1 MRFLLFLALAGIT
14 HAATTHADLLK
25 LFAEWRAFQRPALI
39 NGVPD
44 YSPAAIR
51 RQQQALPAWQQRL
64 AAFDLAGWS
73 LPEKIDYNLV
83 RAEMNGLDFDLRVLR
98 PWARN
103 PFFYA
108 TVFANESDTP
118 LHEGPH
124 VYGALEL
131 WQYRQPLSVQ
141 DTDEILTKLN
151 AVPRLLTQAKT
162 NLVED
167 SKDLYAIGVWQKRRE
182 SAALAAL
189 AERDPKLATA
199 ARTAQN
205 AVDQFATWLEA
216 RAKTMNRS
224 AGIGVEN
231 YNWYLKNVHLV
242 PYTWAE
248 LVTLM
253 ERELARTL
261 ATLKLE
267 EQRNRELPPLQLPTS
282 VEELDRRNNEAIDTL
297 MNFQRQLFTVRNYMN
312 LDRLRGVRQLL
323 PAADLDVFSNVEYR
337 DSIPMKTHAI
347 HWIEKQRLDKEP
359 HPSPVRASRLL
370 YNIWD
375 SRSEGFATA
384 WEEVTMNAGLF
395 DQRRRAR
402 ELIYF
407 MGAVRAIRGLA
418 DLKFHSGEFTLEQAQ
433 KFIVE
438 KTPNGW
444 FNPKGN
450 TVWVDMAI
458 YATQP
463 SYGTTYLG
471 GKIAFDHLLADMR
484 PMPFKD
490 FMDAFFAVGVIPMS
504 MVRWELTGLDD
515 EARKLGLRR

>member
-1 MRFLLFLALAGIT
+1 MRLILLLAVLVSAR
-14 HAATTHADLLK
+14 ASTHADLTR
-25 LFAEWRAFQRPALI
+25 FFEDWREFQRPRLV

-44 YSPAAIR
+44 YSPAAMR
-51 RQQQALPAWQQRL
+51 AKQVMLEGWQQKL
-64 AAFDLAGWS
+64 AAFDMTGWS
-73 LPEKIDYNLV
+73 IAEKVDYNLV

-98 PWARN
+98 PWSRN

-108 TVFANESDTP
+108 TVFAHESDTP

-131 WQYRQPLSVQ
+131 WNYRFPLTPQ

-151 AVPRLLTQAKT
+151 AVPRLLTAAKA
-162 NLVED
+162 NLIED
-167 SKDLYAIGVWQKRRE
+167 NKDLFAIGVWQKRRE
-182 SAALAAL
+182 SQAL
-189 AERDPKLATA
+189 AELAARDPKLAPA
-199 ARTAQN
+199 ARAAQA
-205 AVDQFATWLEA
+205 AVDEFAGWLER
-216 RAKTMNRS
+216 RAKTMTKS

-261 ATLKLE
+261 ASMRLE
-267 EQRNRELPPLQLPTS
+267 EQRNRNLPALALPRS

-297 MNFQRQLFTVRNYMN
+297 MNFQRQLFTVKDYMN

-323 PAADLDVFSNVEYR
+323 PAESLDVFSNVEYR

-347 HWIEKQRLDKEP
+347 HWIEKQRLDREP
-359 HPSPVRASRLL
+359 HPSLIRSSRLL

-395 DQRRRAR
+395 DQRPRAR

-418 DLKFHSGEFTLEQAQ
+418 DLKFHSGEFTLEQA
-433 KFIVE
+433 KRFIVE
-438 KTPNGW
+438 KTPHGW

-450 TVWVDMAI
+450 TVWVDLAI

-471 GKIAFDHLLADMR
+471 GKIAFDHLLAGMK
-484 PMPFKD
+484 PMPFRD
-490 FMDAFFAVGVIPMS
+490 LMDAFFSVGVIPMS
-504 MVRWELTGLDD
+504 MVRWEMTGRDD
-515 EARKLGLRR
+515 EARRLGVRQ